1 MKDFRTLGEL
11 LEFLRK
17 RRGWSQFDL
26 ASALED
32 AEPTLSI
39 SQSTISKIEIGQRD
53 DAPINP
59 ALIRAIVRVFGHR
72 EQFMKLAGLPVDEA
86 EPVDVAGLIERTIA
100 DIEAE
105 DVSEVTKDLLRLALR
120 NERERIQREARER
133 HDSEALDPR

>member
-1 MKDFRTLGEL
+1 MTLGTYIRQRRKEL
-11 LEFLRK
+11 GLSQEALGERIGKDQTYVSQVERGAITMPSIEMLEAFARVLRV
-17 RRGWSQFDL
+17 RRVDLLQAAGW
-26 ASALED
+26 
-32 AEPTLSI
+32 AENA
-39 SQSTISKIEIGQRD
+39 
-53 DAPINP
+53 DAPP
-59 ALIRAIVRVFGHR
+59 MA
-72 EQFMKLAGLPVDEA
+72 EA